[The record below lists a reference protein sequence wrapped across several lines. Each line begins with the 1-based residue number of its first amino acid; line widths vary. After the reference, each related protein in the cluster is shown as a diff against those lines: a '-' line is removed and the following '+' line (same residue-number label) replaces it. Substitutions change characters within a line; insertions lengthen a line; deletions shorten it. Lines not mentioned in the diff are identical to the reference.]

1 MKIAII
7 GAGPAGIFAAMFL
20 REFKGEVHVFEQNEI
35 LGEKLRLTGGGRMN
49 ITNKKL
55 SADDYF
61 SSEERLKNNLLK
73 TRWLADREELF
84 NELGIEYKWEENRAI
99 SKTENAGREVE
110 RLIRTIKKHKNAFI
124 HEKIKVLEIQKSWKT
139 YLIRFDNKREEFDY
153 VIIATGGMLR
163 LHNMA
168 GREDIYRLAIELGH
182 TITKT
187 RPVLSPL
194 VITNNPFK
202 NFAGLSFKGVIR
214 NVGAKEETTGDILI
228 THLGISGPA
237 VLDFSSVFEG
247 NSCELGFVS
256 EISEDEFKNEFWK
269 LREGK
274 NFIRTFL
281 HKFMPKNLYEW
292 HLKQAG
298 ISIESTI
305 ADISKE
311 KFNTLWKNL
320 FHLVL
325 SGVQRMDYSNSWT
338 TEGGVDLKEINVAT
352 MESKINP
359 RTFFAGE
366 VVDVN
371 GLCGGYNITFA
382 AVTAKVAAEAI
393 LKLGENS

>member
-20 REFKGEVHVFEQNEI
+20 KDFKGEVHVFEQNEI

-61 SSEERLKNNLLK
+61 SSETRLKNNLLK
-73 TRWLADREELF
+73 TRWLAEREELF

-99 SKTENAGREVE
+99 SKNENAGREVE
-110 RLIRTIKKHKNAFI
+110 RLIRTLKKQKNTFI
-124 HEKIKVLEIQKSWKT
+124 HEKIKILEIQKSWKT
-139 YLIRFDNKREEFDY
+139 YLIQFDKKREEFDY
-153 VIIATGGMLR
+153 VIIATGGMLK
-163 LHNMA
+163 LHDM
-168 GREDIYRLAIELGH
+168 GPRENIYNLAVALGH

-187 RPVLSPL
+187 RPVLTPL
-194 VITNNPFK
+194 VITNNPLK
-202 NFAGLSFKGVIR
+202 DFAGVAFKGALR
-214 NVGAKEETTGDILI
+214 NIGAKEETTGDILI

-247 NSCELGFVS
+247 NSCELEF
-256 EISEDEFKNEFWK
+256 ISELNENQFRDEFWK

-274 NFIRTFL
+274 NYLRTYL

-292 HLKQAG
+292 HLKKCG
-298 ISIESTI
+298 ISTEVMI
-305 ADISKE
+305 ADVSKE
-311 KFNTLWKNL
+311 KFNALQNSL
-320 FHLVL
+320 FHQVL
-325 SGVQRMDYSNSWT
+325 SGVQRMDYSNAWT
-338 TEGGVDLKEINVAT
+338 TEGGVDLKEITVAT
-352 MESKINP
+352 MESKITP
-359 RTFFAGE
+359 HIYFAGE

-382 AVTAKVAAEAI
+382 AVTAKVASEAI
-393 LKLGENS
+393 LKETV

>member
-1 MKIAII
+1 MKTAII
-7 GAGPAGIFAAMFL
+7 GAGPAGIFTAIFL
-20 REFKGEVHVFEQNEI
+20 RDFKGEIHIFEQNEI
-35 LGEKLRLTGGGRMN
+35 LGKKLRLTGGGRMN

-55 SADDYF
+55 SGDDYF
-61 SSEERLKNNLLK
+61 SSEERLKTNLLK
-73 TRWLADREELF
+73 TRWLVNREKLF
-84 NELGIEYKWEENRAI
+84 TELGIEYKWEENRAI
-99 SKTENAGREVE
+99 SKSEDASREVE
-110 RLIRTIKKHKNAFI
+110 RLISTIQKQKNTFI
-124 HEKIKVLEIQKSWKT
+124 HEKVKVLDIKKSGEK
-139 YLIRFDNKREEFDY
+139 YSIKFNNKIEEFDF
-153 VIIATGGMLR
+153 VIISSGGMLKF
-163 LHNMA
+163 HDM
-168 GREDIYRLAIELGH
+168 GPRENIYNLAIKLGH

-187 RPVLSPL
+187 RPVLTPL

-202 NFAGLSFKGVIR
+202 DLSGLSFKGAIG
-214 NVGAKEETTGDILI
+214 NVGTKEKIIGDILI

-256 EISEDEFKNEFWK
+256 EMNEEEFKTQFWK

-274 NFIRTFL
+274 NYIKTFL

-292 HLKQAG
+292 HLKKAG
-298 ISIESTI
+298 VLDDVMI
-305 ADISKE
+305 ADVSRE
-311 KFNTLWKNL
+311 KFIILSANL

-352 MESKINP
+352 MESKLNP
-359 RTFFAGE
+359 HLFFAGE

-382 AVTAKVAAEAI
+382 AITAKVVSEAI
-393 LKLGENS
+393 LKEKD

>member
-1 MKIAII
+1 MKTAII
-7 GAGPAGIFAAMFL
+7 GAGPAGIFAAIFL
-20 REFKGEVHVFEQNEI
+20 RDFKGEVHVFEQNEI

-55 SADDYF
+55 SSEDYF
-61 SSEERLKNNLLK
+61 SCEERLKNNLLK
-73 TRWLADREELF
+73 TRWLVKREELF
-84 NELGIEYKWEENRAI
+84 AELGIEYKWEGNRAI
-99 SKTENAGREVE
+99 AKSEDALKEVD
-110 RLIRTIKKHKNAFI
+110 RLIKSVIRQKNAFI
-124 HEKIKVLEIQKSWKT
+124 HEQVKVLDIQNLGKK
-139 YLIRFDNKREEFDY
+139 YIIKFDDKKDEFDY

-163 LHNMA
+163 LHNM
-168 GREDIYRLAIELGH
+168 GPRENIYNLAIKLGH

-187 RPVLSPL
+187 RPTLSPL

-202 NFAGLSFKGVIR
+202 ELSGLSFKGVIR
-214 NVGAKEETTGDILI
+214 NIGPKKEIVGDILI

-247 NSCELGFVS
+247 NSCELGFIS
-256 EISEDEFKNEFWK
+256 EINENQFKEEFWK
-269 LREGK
+269 LREGR
-274 NFIRTFL
+274 NYIRSFL

-292 HLKQAG
+292 HLKKAN
-298 ISIESTI
+298 ISEESTI
-305 ADISKE
+305 ADVSKE
-311 KFNTLWKNL
+311 KFNILSGNL

-325 SGVQRMDYSNSWT
+325 NGVQRMDYSNSWT

-359 RTFFAGE
+359 HLFFAGE

-382 AVTAKVAAEAI
+382 AITAKVAADTI
-393 LKLGENS
+393 LKENP

>member
-20 REFKGEVHVFEQNEI
+20 REFKGEVHIFEENEI

-55 SADDYF
+55 SVDDYF
-61 SSEERLKNNLLK
+61 SSEERLKNNMLK
-73 TRWLADREELF
+73 TRWLANREELF

-99 SKTENAGREVE
+99 SKNEDAIREVE
-110 RLIRTIKKHKNAFI
+110 RLIRTIQKQKNAFI
-124 HEKIKVLEIQKSWKT
+124 HEKIKILDIQKSEKK
-139 YLIRFDNKREEFDY
+139 YLIKFDNKNEFFDY
-153 VIIATGGMLR
+153 LIIATGGMLR
-163 LHNMA
+163 FRDM
-168 GREDIYRLAIELGH
+168 GSREVIYKLPIELGH

-202 NFAGLSFKGVIR
+202 DLSGLSFKGTLGNI
-214 NVGAKEETTGDILI
+214 GSKEKMTGDILI

-256 EISEDEFKNEFWK
+256 DINENQFKDEFWR

-274 NFIRTFL
+274 NFVRTFL

-292 HLKQAG
+292 HLKKAG

-305 ADISKE
+305 ADVNKE
-311 KFNTLWKNL
+311 KFNTLWKNIY
-320 FHLVL
+320 HLVL

-359 RTFFAGE
+359 HVYFAGE

-393 LKLGENS
+393 LKENS